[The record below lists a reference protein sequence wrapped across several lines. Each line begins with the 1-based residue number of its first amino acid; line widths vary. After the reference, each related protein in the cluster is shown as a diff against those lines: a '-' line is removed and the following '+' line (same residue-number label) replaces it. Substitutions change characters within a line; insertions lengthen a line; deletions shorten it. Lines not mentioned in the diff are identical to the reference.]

1 MLEMK
6 NERDKILDDMALS
19 ALKNT
24 SELEKISDETL
35 LIL

>member
-1 MLEMK
+1 MNGTRYWM
-6 NERDKILDDMALS
+6 DMALS